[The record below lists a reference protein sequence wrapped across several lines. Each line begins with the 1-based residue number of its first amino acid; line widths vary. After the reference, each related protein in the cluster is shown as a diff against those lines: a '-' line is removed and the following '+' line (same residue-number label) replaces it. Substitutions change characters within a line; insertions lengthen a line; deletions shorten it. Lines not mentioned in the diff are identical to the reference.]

1 MTPTFKISPEDRVIV
16 DKIVTKTREMALAY
30 GIDYTVSEISM
41 DLIAA
46 HEVSPL
52 PLQKLLDTADTNL
65 SDFSHDV
72 FGIRRHI
79 NRTTGELQDA
89 FVPRCAR

>member
-1 MTPTFKISPEDRVIV
+1 MITFKISPEDQAIV
-16 DKIVTKTREMALAY
+16 NKIVERARQLATQFNIEY
-30 GIDYTVSEISM
+30 PTHEISM
-41 DLIAA
+41 DLTAA

-65 SDFSHDV
+65 ADFSHDV
-72 FGIRRHI
+72 FGIHRHI
-79 NRTTGELQDA
+79 NRITGELQDA